1 MQRDKDWF
9 LMTKERKLNYERMA
23 WVPLFVDEHTE
34 LGRSPDPDFDDDYFG
49 VGAML
54 LDADEAEELRQL
66 DWSDVRPSL
75 HQPDFDS
82 DGFYSAKYYFGQ
94 VHGEYLVFPIEPEGK
109 NSPRHVVIEPDL
121 ILGLRLHPVGHDWVS
136 AREEGEVV
144 IHQELDGRG
153 NVTKVEIRTEY
164 LKDFL
169 AAREMGLAIITCR
182 ERKHIFSTPP
192 EFTLPKT
199 KPSPTWRWEG
209 WINEIDEHGE
219 HFGNTWTVTI
229 LGRHD
234 VDADEDAP
242 VAEYSPDDK
251 KLRRRKFETK
261 PGESKRY
268 CVASDLVKR
277 DWIAPALA
285 SPRVRG
291 DKPTESCI
299 FVADA
304 ASSRM
309 SAQELKDEPRWR
321 WLIFKPESISSLLD
335 QGKVKIEWWSRQTAC
350 FRYGDGIGVPFGV
363 NTKGLISIFS
373 KDVIELAP
381 NRQRYFA
388 GHSVSPEGGA
398 CEELVRSQMQND
410 PAGTIAAESRILD
423 ARKKIDEAF
432 VRRFKKP
439 LFRPHD
445 MVTGIVA
452 RTHRFA
458 ASNVEEL
465 YDLAKD
471 LRRIFIESIDDDFLK
486 SLTPSCSDDF
496 GSIKRLCKLL
506 DDVGQAGRSI
516 TAALAGIHELRQAS
530 AHLPRKSVDEA
541 FSLVGVALDEPS
553 IISAMN
559 MIESVVASI
568 DSIANG
574 LEAQP

>member
-1 MQRDKDWF
+1 MKRDKDWF
-9 LMTKERKLNYERMA
+9 LMTKERKVNYEKMA
-23 WVPLFVDEHTE
+23 WVPLFVDEQTE
-34 LGRSPDPDFDDDYFG
+34 LGDFPDPGFDDDYFG
-49 VGAML
+49 ISTML
-54 LDADEAEELRQL
+54 LDADEAVELLQL
-66 DWSDVRPSL
+66 DWIDVRPSL
-75 HQPDFDS
+75 HRPGFDS
-82 DGFYSAKYYFGQ
+82 DGFHSAKYYFGH

-109 NSPRHVVIEPDL
+109 SSPRLVLIEPDL
-121 ILGLRLHPVGHDWVS
+121 ILGLRLHPVGHDWAS
-136 AREEGEVV
+136 ARNEGEVV
-144 IHQELDGRG
+144 IHQKLDGGG
-153 NVTKVEIRTEY
+153 NVTKVEIRAEY

-169 AAREMGLAIITCR
+169 AAREMGLAIITLR

-192 EFTLPKT
+192 EFTLPKS
-199 KPSPTWRWEG
+199 KPKPTWQWEG
-209 WINEIDEHGE
+209 GINEIDEHGE

-229 LGRHD
+229 LGRYD

-242 VAEYSPDDK
+242 VAEYIPDDK
-251 KLRRRKFETK
+251 KLRRRDFETK
-261 PGESKRY
+261 FGESKRY
-268 CVASDLVKR
+268 CVASDLIMR

-291 DKPTESCI
+291 DKPTESCV

-321 WLIFKPESISSLLD
+321 WLTFKPESISNLLD
-335 QGKVKIEWWSRQTAC
+335 QGKVQLEWWSRQTAC
-350 FRYGDGIGVPFGV
+350 FRYGDGLSVPFGI
-363 NTKGLISIFS
+363 NTKGLINIFS

-381 NRQRYFA
+381 HRQRHFA

-398 CEELVRSQMQND
+398 CEELVRAQMQND
-410 PAGTIAAESRILD
+410 PADTIAAESRIMYV
-423 ARKKIDEAF
+423 RTKIDEAF
-432 VRRFKKP
+432 VRRYKKA

-445 MVTGIVA
+445 MVTGIAA

-471 LRRIFIESIDDDFLK
+471 LRRIFIEPIDDDFLK
-486 SLTPSCSDDF
+486 SLTQSCPDDL

-506 DDVGQAGRSI
+506 DDAGQVGRSI
-516 TAALAGIHELRQAS
+516 TAPLAGIHELRQAS

-541 FSLVGVALDEPS
+541 FSLVGVAPDAPS

-559 MIESVVASI
+559 MIESVVDSI